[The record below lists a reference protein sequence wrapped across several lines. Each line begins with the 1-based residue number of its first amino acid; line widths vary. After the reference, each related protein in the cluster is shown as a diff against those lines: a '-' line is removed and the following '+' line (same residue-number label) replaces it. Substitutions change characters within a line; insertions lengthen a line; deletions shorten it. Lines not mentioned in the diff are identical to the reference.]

1 MWLPLNHSNHYFAVL
16 SVCSGSQITLN
27 CSSLTIHHKTGCRI
41 QDSCLLVMARLKR
54 KLPQYV
60 DTWTCIDAIH
70 HFLLTG
76 QRNQHRE
83 YKKVVSYLNVHSGVK
98 SEIVLQCS
106 QEEDIGMLW
115 TLPQPGVLLHR
126 YRITAA
132 ADPAATSPFQ
142 SHMVANSDDSSWSS
156 PVKAKLWL
164 KTCSLRRGKQNKR
177 KRTNNPTRFFGCDLN
192 RIFFSGNKVLKSL
205 MTQHF

>member
-1 MWLPLNHSNHYFAVL
+1 MLTQVL
-16 SVCSGSQITLN
+16 VLMPFIISFWQDREINTGSTEIV
-27 CSSLTIHHKTGCRI
+27 S
-41 QDSCLLVMARLKR
+41 
-54 KLPQYV
+54 
-60 DTWTCIDAIH
+60 
-70 HFLLTG
+70 FLI
-76 QRNQHRE
+76 
-83 YKKVVSYLNVHSGVK
+83 VHSKVK
-98 SEIVLQCS
+98 SEVVLQCS
-106 QEEDIGMLW
+106 QEKDEGMLW

-177 KRTNNPTRFFGCDLN
+177 KRTNMPTRLFVFDLN
-192 RIFFSGNKVLKSL
+192 RIFFSGKKKVLKSL
-205 MTQHF
+205 MTNF